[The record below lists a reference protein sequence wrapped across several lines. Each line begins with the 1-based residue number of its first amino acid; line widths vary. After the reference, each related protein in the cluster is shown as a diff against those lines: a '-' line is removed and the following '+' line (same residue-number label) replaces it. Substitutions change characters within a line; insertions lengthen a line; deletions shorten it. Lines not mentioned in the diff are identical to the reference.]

1 MIFYN
6 ATLQMIDHSCSIEM
20 NRNLSHCILEQADV
34 LTIDLLKTRL
44 FCERIYVDLE
54 IGVDEN
60 ISLKQAH
67 TIAHH
72 VHDVLEKTFPEIK
85 HCMIHVNP
93 MKKEE

>member
-1 MIFYN
+1 M
-6 ATLQMIDHSCSIEM
+6 
-20 NRNLSHCILEQADV
+20 
-34 LTIDLLKTRL
+34 
-44 FCERIYVDLE
+44 DLE